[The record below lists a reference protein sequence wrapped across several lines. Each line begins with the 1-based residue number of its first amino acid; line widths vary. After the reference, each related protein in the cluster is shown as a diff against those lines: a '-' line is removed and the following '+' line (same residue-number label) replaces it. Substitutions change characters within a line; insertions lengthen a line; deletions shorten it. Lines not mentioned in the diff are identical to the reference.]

1 MAFMLFDIDKNS
13 TTIVAS
19 MRQPTTVKWHSCF
32 LRLTKALP
40 HKLRQWVRRTREFLW
55 QEGHTETGEKEF
67 VWQNSWGITT
77 TRTIGVLVMVHGDN
91 NGLVLP
97 PRVAQIQVVIVPCGI
112 SANLKEEDKTTLYKE
127 CELYQQELRTAGVR
141 VRADLRENYSP
152 GWKYN
157 HWELKGVPIRLDVG
171 PKDMKASQY
180 VAVRR
185 DSGAK
190 AVQ

>member
-1 MAFMLFDIDKNS
+1 
-13 TTIVAS
+13 
-19 MRQPTTVKWHSCF
+19 
-32 LRLTKALP
+32 
-40 HKLRQWVRRTREFLW
+40 
-55 QEGHTETGEKEF
+55 
-67 VWQNSWGITT
+67 
-77 TRTIGVLVMVHGDN
+77 MVHGDN

-97 PRVAQIQVVIVPCGI
+97 PRGACLQVVIVPCGI
-112 SANLKEEDKTTLYKE
+112 TKDLKD
-127 CELYQQELRTAGVR
+127 AGVR

-185 DSGAK
+185 DTGAK
-190 AVQ
+190 VTMRRAGLSDDIPALLETIQSAMFAKA